1 VWANFPYLHNGS
13 VPTLHA
19 LLGPASERP
28 KTFEVMAARR
38 LDRVH
43 VGQPLFTDARD
54 GALDEAALLRRSG
67 DDRNWF
73 NTARPGS
80 GNGGHDLWP
89 RIQTDANRR
98 ALIEYL
104 KTL

>member
-1 VWANFPYLHNGS
+1 MH
-13 VPTLHA
+13 H

-28 KTFEVMAARR
+28 KIFQVTAARR
-38 LDRVH
+38 FDRVR
-43 VGQPLFTDARD
+43 VGQSLYENPREQRLA
-54 GALDEAALLRRSG
+54 EAELVRRYG

-73 NTARPGS
+73 NSERPGS
-80 GNGGHDLWP
+80 GNGGHDFSS
-89 RIQTDANRR
+89 RIRTDANRR